1 MIALDEFVAAIQTA
15 TIEAADQV
23 RRRNLELL
31 ADYFERP
38 EDLARWPE
46 RARSSHRASGGE
58 GDPPTD
64 EGDELPPLVPKM
76 VTMEFPR
83 ETKDGPI
90 SHTVHVPLIAL
101 VPHQGLMISELR
113 ASFKLEVMFDE
124 EKGPLIRVS
133 PKSKRI
139 TDREIDDLEEEVATI
154 EIVITDEGPPKGLAE
169 VIFGYERALRAE
181 IPG

>member
-1 MIALDEFVAAIQTA
+1 LIALDDFVAAIQTA
-15 TIEAADQV
+15 VVEAADQV

-31 ADYFERP
+31 AEYFERP
-38 EDLARWPE
+38 EDLKGWRE
-46 RARSSHRASGGE
+46 RNGASGGGE
-58 GDPPTD
+58 DGPPSAD
-64 EGDELPPLVPKM
+64 EDRGTPPLVPKM

-83 ETKDGPI
+83 ETKDGPV

-101 VPHQGLMISELR
+101 VPHQGLLISELR

-124 EKGPLIRVS
+124 EKGPLIKIS
-133 PKSKRI
+133 PRTRKVKDRI
-139 TDREIDDLEEEVATI
+139 DEEFEDEVATV